1 MKQNWEEYW
10 DDRIRI
16 HWDSKIVERENK
28 SELNWRAGNV
38 NSHLGVEMTT
48 CRSIRWRRPNLI
60 AIYILKFLLI
70 YTLNLGLVLT
80 HCLPVQSTATSKAT
94 TRMSH
99 PILCY
104 LIKAE
109 GIPWWLSGKESA
121 CNTGDLGSIC
131 GSGRSPG
138 GRNGNP
144 IQDSC
149 LGNPVD
155 RGAWKLQSMES
166 QVIDDLVTKSS
177 LC

>member
-1 MKQNWEEYW
+1 
-10 DDRIRI
+10 
-16 HWDSKIVERENK
+16 
-28 SELNWRAGNV
+28 
-38 NSHLGVEMTT
+38 
-48 CRSIRWRRPNLI
+48 
-60 AIYILKFLLI
+60 
-70 YTLNLGLVLT
+70 
-80 HCLPVQSTATSKAT
+80 
-94 TRMSH
+94 MSH

-131 GSGRSPG
+131 GLGRSPG